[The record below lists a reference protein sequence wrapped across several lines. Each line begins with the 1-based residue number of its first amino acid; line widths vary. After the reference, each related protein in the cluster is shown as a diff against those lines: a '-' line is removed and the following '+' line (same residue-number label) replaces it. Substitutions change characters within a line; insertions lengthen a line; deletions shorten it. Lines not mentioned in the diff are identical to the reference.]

1 MIKRIWFTVLA
12 FSGLICVLVW
22 FSVISHI
29 ENNIK
34 IVACDVGQGDAF
46 LVTLKDFQILIDGGS
61 NNKVI
66 NCLADNMPFWDRSIE
81 VVVLSHPQKDHFGGL
96 IDVFEMYEVKYLIT
110 TPVDSGS
117 MEWGVLKELVGS
129 SQTEVINPV
138 GGDEYRFGLIYLDIL
153 HPTEE
158 YLLANLEDYSTGNSK
173 DVLGAYTSKKDPNE
187 FSLVLILSYKEFDAL
202 FTGDIGPVISNMV
215 AEEITKKG
223 KRNIEYIKVPHHGSK
238 NGLTENL
245 LEAISPKVA
254 VISAGINNS
263 YGHPHKE
270 IIELLSDWSI
280 KTLRTDKL
288 GNIEVETN
296 GSAWWV
302 K

>member
-280 KTLRTDKL
+280 RTLRTDKL
-288 GNIEVETN
+288 GNIEVVTN